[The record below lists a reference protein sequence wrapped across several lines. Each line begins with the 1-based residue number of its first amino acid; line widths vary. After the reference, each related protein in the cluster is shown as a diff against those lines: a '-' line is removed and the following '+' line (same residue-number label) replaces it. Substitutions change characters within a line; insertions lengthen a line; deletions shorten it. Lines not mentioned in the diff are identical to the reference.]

1 MVLFPHGAVSSR
13 EVSNIKESNWMNTL
27 IDGDARRLNL
37 INARRSRTSLK
48 GGSNCSSVKLKM
60 DLRSV
65 TLRQ

>member
-1 MVLFPHGAVSSR
+1 
-13 EVSNIKESNWMNTL
+13 MNTL